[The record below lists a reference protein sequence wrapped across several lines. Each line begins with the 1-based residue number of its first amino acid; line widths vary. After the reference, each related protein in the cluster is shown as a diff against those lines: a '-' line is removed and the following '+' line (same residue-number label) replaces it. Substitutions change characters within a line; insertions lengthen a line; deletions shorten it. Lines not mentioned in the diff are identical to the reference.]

1 MNNKIK
7 ALAVGF
13 IFSVVCSF
21 LNFSSKCESISKK
34 VLRLHIIA
42 NSNTYEDQNLKLKVR
57 NEVIEKF
64 SGSFSTYDN
73 IEDVEKN
80 IKYKIDEIKNI
91 AQEVIYKNGFD
102 YSVNVSLVDMFFN
115 ARDYND
121 VTLPAGVYK
130 ALRITIG
137 EAKGRNWWCVMF
149 PPMCLPAAEE
159 KSELS
164 VALSPKELD
173 IVENKSKYKIK
184 FKTVELIMKLKE
196 FIKTN
201 ICENIEKLIEKIEN
215 SYDIKFKLL
224 EVFSDLKQCKEEKSK

>member
-1 MNNKIK
+1 
-7 ALAVGF
+7 
-13 IFSVVCSF
+13 
-21 LNFSSKCESISKK
+21 
-34 VLRLHIIA
+34 
-42 NSNTYEDQNLKLKVR
+42 
-57 NEVIEKF
+57 
-64 SGSFSTYDN
+64 
-73 IEDVEKN
+73 
-80 IKYKIDEIKNI
+80 
-91 AQEVIYKNGFD
+91 
-102 YSVNVSLVDMFFN
+102 MFFN

-173 IVENKSKYKIK
+173 VVENKSKYKVK
-184 FKTVELIMKLKE
+184 FKILELIMKLKE

-201 ICENIEKLIEKIEN
+201 ICENVEKYIESLIKKIDA
-215 SYDIKFKLL
+215 SYDIKFKLFDSISNL
-224 EVFSDLKQCKEEKSK
+224 ENKDDTKN